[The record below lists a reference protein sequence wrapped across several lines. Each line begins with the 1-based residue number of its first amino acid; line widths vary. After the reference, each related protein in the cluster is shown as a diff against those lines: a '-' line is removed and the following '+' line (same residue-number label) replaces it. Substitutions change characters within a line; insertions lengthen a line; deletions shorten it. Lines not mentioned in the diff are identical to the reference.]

1 MSDKP
6 IPPIPPGVLSQEQI
20 DAVSGGDCTIESV
33 VKMSDQL
40 KQAYDNLID
49 FTVYVAERVAGKQ

>member
-6 IPPIPPGVLSQEQI
+6 IPPIPPGILTQEQI
-20 DAVSGGDCTIESV
+20 DAVAGGGCTIESV
-33 VKMSDQL
+33 VKISDQL
-40 KQAYDNLID
+40 KEAYDNLID